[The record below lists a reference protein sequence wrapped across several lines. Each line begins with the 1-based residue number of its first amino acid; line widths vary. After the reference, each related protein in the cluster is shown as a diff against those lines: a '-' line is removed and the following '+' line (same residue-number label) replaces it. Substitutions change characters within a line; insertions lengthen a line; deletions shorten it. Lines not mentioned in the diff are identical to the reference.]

1 MVNIAEVKN
10 VMDRCSMPLEL
21 TIEEF
26 KKQALETHEDAF
38 LCILGAQTT
47 KEIIEEVKRHNN
59 YINKMS
65 EMDMNFAIDAALF
78 FRMPLCFHDSDEG
91 VSLNDLKDLVKAL
104 LERFDKPSESID
116 DIYEKDDMCFLI
128 RNGLVFISEEERRQR
143 EQGTPQYIDELLGAL
158 NDVITNSQQEIK
170 ELEEERDKLV
180 EEINQKRNQMLQGIE
195 ALRSRLAELGAD
207 CENIL
212 PQRDERIRE
221 ME

>member
-1 MVNIAEVKN
+1 MADIAKVKEI
-10 VMDRCSMPLEL
+10 MEACSMPLEL
-21 TIEEF
+21 TVEEF
-26 KKQALETHEDAF
+26 KEQALDMVTDDLYKFSKVQTNEDIINCIKGETVF
-38 LCILGAQTT
+38 YNTFSI
-47 KEIIEEVKRHNN
+47 
-59 YINKMS
+59 
-65 EMDMNFAIDAALF
+65 
-78 FRMPLCFHDSDEG
+78 
-91 VSLNDLKDLVKAL
+91 SLKNVRVLIKAL
-104 LERFDKPSESID
+104 LERYDKPSESID

-128 RNGLVFISEEERRQR
+128 RHGLVFISEEERRQR

-158 NDVITNSQQEIK
+158 NDVITNSQQELK

-212 PQRDERIRE
+212 PKKDERIRE

>member
-1 MVNIAEVKN
+1 MANIAKVKEI
-10 VMDRCSMPLEL
+10 MEKCSMPLEL
-21 TIEEF
+21 TVAEF
-26 KKQALETHEDAF
+26 KEQASYMDRKWFSNL
-38 LCILGAQTT
+38 INAQT
-47 KEIIEEVKRHNN
+47 KDNIIYAFKV
-59 YINKMS
+59 YI
-65 EMDMNFAIDAALF
+65 AL
-78 FRMPLCFHDSDEG
+78 D
-91 VSLNDLKDLVKAL
+91 DLKDLVKAL

-128 RNGLVFISEEERRQR
+128 MHGFIFISEEERRQKA
-143 EQGTPQYIDELLGAL
+143 EGSPQYIDELLGAL

-221 ME
+221 MEGK

>member
-1 MVNIAEVKN
+1 MADIAMVKRI
-10 VMDRCSMPLEL
+10 MQDCFMPLEL
-21 TIEEF
+21 TMAEF
-26 KKQALETHEDAF
+26 KEQA
-38 LCILGAQTT
+38 
-47 KEIIEEVKRHNN
+47 
-59 YINKMS
+59 S
-65 EMDMNFAIDAALF
+65 DMNMPINYLSGYLNKNLQIKNDAIIKWFEYNVRLS
-78 FRMPLCFHDSDEG
+78 DSIR
-91 VSLNDLKDLVKAL
+91 LVKAL

-116 DIYEKDDMCFLI
+116 DIASSEYMYYLI
-128 RNGLVFISEEERRQR
+128 RHGLVFISEEERRQR

-170 ELEEERDKLV
+170 ELEEKRDKLV

-212 PQRDERIRE
+212 PQKDERIRE

>member
-1 MVNIAEVKN
+1 MADIAKVKEI
-10 VMDRCSMPLEL
+10 MEACSMPLEL
-21 TIEEF
+21 TVEEF
-26 KKQALETHEDAF
+26 KEQASYMDRQWFFELIE
-38 LCILGAQTT
+38 AQT
-47 KEIIEEVKRHNN
+47 KGDIICVIKDTL
-59 YINKMS
+59 ILK
-65 EMDMNFAIDAALF
+65 D
-78 FRMPLCFHDSDEG
+78 
-91 VSLNDLKDLVKAL
+91 VKDLVKAL

-128 RNGLVFISEEERRQR
+128 RHGLVFISEEERRQKA
-143 EQGTPQYIDELLGAL
+143 EGSPQYIDELLGAL

-170 ELEEERDKLV
+170 ELEEKRDKLV

-207 CENIL
+207 CDNIL

>member
-1 MVNIAEVKN
+1 MSN
-10 VMDRCSMPLEL
+10 VTKVTKIMLECSMPLEL
-21 TIEEF
+21 TMAEF
-26 KKQALETHEDAF
+26 KEQA
-38 LCILGAQTT
+38 
-47 KEIIEEVKRHNN
+47 
-59 YINKMS
+59 S
-65 EMDMNFAIDAALF
+65 DMNMPINYLSGYLNKNLQIKNDAIIKWFEYNVRLS
-78 FRMPLCFHDSDEG
+78 DSIR
-91 VSLNDLKDLVKAL
+91 LVKAL

-128 RNGLVFISEEERRQR
+128 RHGLVFISEEERRQKA
-143 EQGTPQYIDELLGAL
+143 EGSPQYIDELFGAL
-158 NDVITNSQQEIK
+158 NDIVTNSQQELK

-180 EEINQKRNQMLQGIE
+180 EEINQKRKQMLQGIE

>member
-1 MVNIAEVKN
+1 MADIAKVKEI
-10 VMDRCSMPLEL
+10 MEACSMPLEL
-21 TIEEF
+21 TMAEF
-26 KKQALETHEDAF
+26 KEQAQDMHRDYFEKFSEEN
-38 LCILGAQTT
+38 T
-47 KEIIEEVKRHNN
+47 KEKIIK
-59 YINKMS
+59 
-65 EMDMNFAIDAALF
+65 
-78 FRMPLCFHDSDEG
+78 G
-91 VSLNDLKDLVKAL
+91 LKDYHSWISLYDVQHLVKAL
-104 LERFDKPSESID
+104 LERYDKPSESID
-116 DIYEKDDMCFLI
+116 DISNYEDMYYLL
-128 RNGLVFISEEERRQR
+128 RHGLVFISEEERRQR

-212 PQRDERIRE
+212 PKKDERIRE